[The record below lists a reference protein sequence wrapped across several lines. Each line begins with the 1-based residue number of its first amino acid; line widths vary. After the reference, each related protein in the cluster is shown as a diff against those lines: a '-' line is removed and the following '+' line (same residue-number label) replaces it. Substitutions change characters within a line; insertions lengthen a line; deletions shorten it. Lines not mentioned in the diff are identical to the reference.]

1 MSAQSVRAW
10 QETLNAERKGPAHY
24 CRLVP
29 DAAPHATSAPEKGSR
44 DAVATRSSPTNET
57 IHQHTDTPDLGESV
71 SRVLLAMLSLR
82 KGRRRK
88 QQETQNEVPAKFAVN
103 LSPDAA
109 QAAVWLAA
117 QRGIT
122 AQELV
127 DQVVDGLSKPVVVS
141 ERPDDPWLD
150 SLRGLLQGVSEE
162 DYRKYLDEKYGV

>member
-1 MSAQSVRAW
+1 MHF
-10 QETLNAERKGPAHY
+10 AHDFLPIY
-24 CRLVP
+24 
-29 DAAPHATSAPEKGSR
+29 
-44 DAVATRSSPTNET
+44 
-57 IHQHTDTPDLGESV
+57 TP
-71 SRVLLAMLSLR
+71 
-82 KGRRRK
+82 
-88 QQETQNEVPAKFAVN
+88 QNEVPAKFAVN